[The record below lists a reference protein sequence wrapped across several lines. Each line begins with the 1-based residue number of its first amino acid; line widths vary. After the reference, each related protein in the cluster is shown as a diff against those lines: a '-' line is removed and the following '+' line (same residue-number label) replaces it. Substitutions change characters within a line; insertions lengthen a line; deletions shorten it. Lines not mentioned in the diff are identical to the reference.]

1 MVKSRLVVLL
11 SACLSLLLV
20 LPAMAGP
27 DESEFGDLAE
37 ALRKK
42 VSVELIGTPLS
53 RTLDTLSRD
62 VGLNLVIHP
71 SFKQDLSGNLIN
83 LTIKDL
89 PASKALNL
97 IGVASQTD
105 WYIQEG
111 IVMFATKRFV
121 DAMRLKTEV
130 YDIRALVESVPNF
143 TGPDLSVDVTLSNT
157 SSGGSDSRQSGSYG
171 ASGGGG
177 GGGLFGDSGSDL
189 DEDLASRQELVDQVT
204 SLINVTTGEPDQW
217 LDEEFMIDE
226 FNGNLIVKT
235 TPEVHA
241 EIKKLLDVLSGT
253 AGKML
258 MMEGQFYA
266 VPRSLMDELD
276 GKLILDAKGYK
287 AFAKKLERG
296 ATPNAQR
303 IAAARTVC
311 FNSQR
316 VYVYAAKDGTLLSD
330 IEPEPN
336 TAGVDPTLSTA
347 HNGAVLDI
355 KPTITLDGKSIS
367 VSIRSEV
374 ALNGK
379 IANTKEIPVGYSR
392 SNSSEI
398 STTGSFNGEV
408 KDSGEEGLSEAVSGS
423 AKQSGKISGPTTSGL
438 TGTVELDLPEQE
450 IVTYRSNVRVPN
462 GGAVVLSGVTDQFEA
477 FDADGMEIIF
487 VLRAKIAE

>member
-1 MVKSRLVVLL
+1 MSKARLLVLL
-11 SACLSLLLV
+11 SLCLVISLASSV
-20 LPAMAGP
+20 QAGP
-27 DESEFGDLAE
+27 DESEFGDLAKP
-37 ALRKK
+37 LSQK

-53 RTLDTLSRD
+53 RSLDTISRD

-71 SFKQDLSGNLIN
+71 QYEPTLSGNLIN

-97 IGVASQTD
+97 IGVASETD

-111 IVMFATKRFV
+111 IVMFAPKRFV
-121 DAMRLKTEV
+121 DAMRLETAV
-130 YDIRALVESVPNF
+130 YDIRALIESVPNF
-143 TGPDLSVDVTLSNT
+143 TGQELSVDGTLVNT

-171 ASGGGG
+171 ASGGG

-189 DEDLASRQELVDQVT
+189 DEDLASRQELVDQVHQ
-204 SLINVTTGEPDQW
+204 LINTTTGEPDQW
-217 LDEEFMIDE
+217 LDEEFTLNE

-241 EIKKLLDVLSGT
+241 EIKQLLDVLSAT

-266 VPRSLMDELD
+266 VPRSMMDELD
-276 GKLILDAKGYK
+276 GKLIMDPEAYQ
-287 AFAKKLERG
+287 AFAKKLKRG
-296 ATPNAQR
+296 ATTNAQR

-330 IEPEPN
+330 IEPIPD
-336 TAGVDPTLSTA
+336 TASIDPTLSTA

-379 IANTKEIPVGYSR
+379 IAKTKHVPVGYAKSQ
-392 SNSSEI
+392 SIGI
-398 STTGSFNGEV
+398 STSGSFKGEV
-408 KDSGEEGLSEAVSGS
+408 EGSGEDEGLTKEVSGS
-423 AKQSGKISGPTTSGL
+423 ADQSGKMKGQTAMAL

-450 IVTYRSNVRVPN
+450 IVTYRSNVRVPD

-477 FDADGMEIIF
+477 FDADGMEVIF
-487 VLRAKIAE
+487 VLRAKIAQ